1 MSDAYLTIEAPAYG
15 EYKEKGSKF
24 MAFAYPMN
32 DEEDLNAYLDTLRS
46 EHHKA
51 RHFCYAYQIGTGQDR
66 YRMNDDGEPSGTAGK
81 PIYGQILSYG
91 VTNLLIVVVRY
102 FGGTK
107 LGVSGLIQAY
117 KDAARAALDAA
128 EIVQKYITSS
138 YMLAFDYD
146 QMGHIMNVLKDL
158 DIHITDKSFEVNC
171 AVTIQLRQSEETTML
186 HRLVARL
193 LNKSMEEVCEETP
206 VSSCKITRLISGK

>member
-1 MSDAYLTIEAPAYG
+1 MSDAYLTIKTPAFG

-32 DEEDLNAYLDTLRS
+32 DEEALNTYLDTLRS

-51 RHFCYAYQIGTGQDR
+51 RHFCYAYQIGSGQDR

-91 VTNLLIVVVRY
+91 VTNILIVVVRY

-117 KDAARAALDAA
+117 KDAAKAALDAA
-128 EIVQKYITSS
+128 DIVQKYITSNYKLS
-138 YMLAFDYD
+138 FDYD

-158 DIHITDKSFEVNC
+158 DIHIVDKLFEASC
-171 AVTIQLRQSEETTML
+171 IVTIQLRQSEEILLL
-186 HRLVARL
+186 HKLVARL
-193 LNKSMEEVCEETP
+193 LNKSMEEVNEETP
-206 VSSCKITRLISGK
+206 VSFCEIIKLVEN